1 MTRWVMTESYQSC
14 HADSFHGS
22 GLAGKEASLQAFP
35 ASAGGPRQ
43 ILTDPI
49 KAAQKTCKAN
59 LEVLF
64 AMTFVPSQVF
74 LSKYRHSSRLL
85 ITLITQDTKKKVC
98 SQGFVVMRP
107 RQAPNPRRSNIVGA
121 TCCYLQPAASTILP
135 DCRSGTLSPLNF
147 CFHSKLDLPF
157 YSPLIQP
164 QWIITSIYLGPQ
176 LRLSY

>member
-59 LEVLF
+59 LEVFF

-74 LSKYRHSSRLL
+74 LFKYKIVNNLDYPRYE
-85 ITLITQDTKKKVC
+85 KKVC

-135 DCRSGTLSPLNF
+135 DCRSGTLPPLNF

-157 YSPLIQP
+157 YSPLIQL
-164 QWIITSIYLGPQ
+164 QWIIMSIYLGPQ
-176 LRLSY
+176 LRLNY